1 MYLLGHLLFRA
12 RMAHSTSRPRIAA
25 VVVLAVLVVAGT
37 ALPLLALAGLV
48 VVVLA
53 VLVAIETRDRIADER
68 RAT

>member
-1 MYLLGHLLFRA
+1 VYLLGHLLFRA
-12 RMAHSTSRPRIAA
+12 RMARSTSRPRIAA
-25 VVVLAVLVVAGT
+25 VIVLAVLIVAGT

>member
-1 MYLLGHLLFRA
+1 
-12 RMAHSTSRPRIAA
+12 